1 MLTNR
6 QTGCLRSQ
14 LSEID
19 TFVALR
25 AVSEIARPIFIC
37 LRAQTCCHRLPRFGL
52 TKPLQIMSASVQSP
66 NLRTEAIAGVT
77 TFFTMAYIIVV
88 NPSILSTPG
97 TGMAFS
103 GVLTATVLVCFVMT
117 LLMGLY
123 AKLPFAVAPGMGI
136 NAYFTFTII
145 LTQKVWW
152 QVALGIV
159 FWAGVLFLIISV
171 TPVRETIAK
180 AIPAELRLGTAAGI
194 GIFLTFI
201 GLKNA
206 GLIAADPVTFVKLGT
221 LGLPAILT
229 VVATSISVW
238 LLTRKSAFAF
248 LAGIAAATL
257 LGWALGLVKA
267 PPRLLSAP
275 DFSTVFLKLDIL
287 GALKLSLL
295 PAIIGILFTD
305 LFDSISTFIGVAH
318 AADLLDE
325 HGHPKNLKQGLV
337 VDSLATLGAGVAGT
351 SSGTAY
357 IESIAGINMG
367 GRTGMTS
374 VFTALCFLPCFF
386 LAPLA
391 GMVPPYA
398 TASVLILVGTSMFRS
413 VGKISF
419 SKIEEGLPAFLTI
432 ILIPLTFSITQG
444 ILWGFISHVG
454 LYWIVGRR
462 RDVHPVMYAL
472 AAVSVGLLLL
482 EHVRF

>member
-1 MLTNR
+1 MR
-6 QTGCLRSQ
+6 
-14 LSEID
+14 
-19 TFVALR
+19 
-25 AVSEIARPIFIC
+25 
-37 LRAQTCCHRLPRFGL
+37 
-52 TKPLQIMSASVQSP
+52 
-66 NLRTEAIAGVT
+66 LRTEAIAGIT
-77 TFFTMAYIIVV
+77 TFFTMAYIVVV
-88 NPSILSTPG
+88 NPTILSTPG

-136 NAYFTFTII
+136 NAFFTFTII

-152 QVALGIV
+152 QTALGIV
-159 FWAGVLFLIISV
+159 FWAGVLFLLISV
-171 TPVRETIAK
+171 PPIRETIAK
-180 AIPAELRLGTAAGI
+180 AIPSELRIGTAAGI

-206 GLIAADPVTFVKLGT
+206 GLITSDPVTFVKLGT
-221 LGLPAILT
+221 LGTQALLAILGLVVT
-229 VVATSISVW
+229 VI
-238 LLTRKSAFAF
+238 LMIRRSALAF
-248 LAGIAAATL
+248 LAGIFVVTLVAWAAGQVT
-257 LGWALGLVKA
+257 
-267 PPRLLSAP
+267 PPDRLFSPP
-275 DFSTVFLKLDIL
+275 DFQTVFLKLDIL

-318 AADLLDE
+318 AANLLDE
-325 HGHPKNLKQGLV
+325 EGNPRNLRQGLI
-337 VDSLATLGAGVAGT
+337 VDSIATFGAGLAGT

-357 IESIAGINMG
+357 IESIAGIDSG

-391 GMVPPYA
+391 GMVPIYA
-398 TASVLILVGTSMFRS
+398 TAPVLVLVGASMFKS
-413 VGKISF
+413 VNHVNF
-419 SKIEEGLPAFLTI
+419 QKIEEGLPAFLTI

-454 LYWIVGRR
+454 LYLVVGRR
-462 RDVHPVMYAL
+462 KEIHPVMFVLAL
-472 AAVSVGLLLL
+472 VAIGLLVL
-482 EHVRF
+482 EHSELGRGLYE

>member
-1 MLTNR
+1 MNA
-6 QTGCLRSQ
+6 SP
-14 LSEID
+14 
-19 TFVALR
+19 VA
-25 AVSEIARPIFIC
+25 
-37 LRAQTCCHRLPRFGL
+37 
-52 TKPLQIMSASVQSP
+52 KPD
-66 NLRTEAIAGVT
+66 LRTEAIAGIT
-77 TFFTMAYIIVV
+77 TFFTMAYIVVV

-103 GVLTATVLVCFVMT
+103 GVLTATVLICFVMT
-117 LLMGLY
+117 LLMGVY

-136 NAYFTFTII
+136 NAYFTFTVI
-145 LTQKVWW
+145 LSQKVWW

-159 FWAGVLFLIISV
+159 FWAGVLFLLISV

-180 AIPAELRLGTAAGI
+180 AIPPELRIATAAGI

-206 GLIAADPVTFVKLGT
+206 GFVAGDPVTLVRLGT
-221 LGLPAILT
+221 LDI
-229 VVATSISVW
+229 
-238 LLTRKSAFAF
+238 K
-248 LAGIAAATL
+248 TL
-257 LGWALGLVKA
+257 LAVVGLVVTVLLLVRRSALAYLSGIFAVTLIAWAIGQVKA
-267 PPRLLSAP
+267 PDQIFSAP
-275 DFSTVFLKLDIL
+275 DFKTVFLKLDIW

-318 AADLLDE
+318 AAELLDE
-325 HGHPKNLKQGLV
+325 HGNPRNLRQGLI
-337 VDSLATLGAGVAGT
+337 VDSLATFGAGMAGT

-357 IESIAGINMG
+357 IESVAGISSG
-367 GRTGMTS
+367 GRTGLTS

-398 TASVLILVGTSMFRS
+398 TAPVLIFVGVTMFKS
-413 VGKISF
+413 VGQINF
-419 SKIEEGLPAFLTI
+419 ARIEEGLPAFLTI

-454 LYWIVGRR
+454 LYLVTGRR
-462 RDVHPVMYAL
+462 KDVHPVMYVL
-472 AAVSVGLLLL
+472 AAIAIALLVL
-482 EHVRF
+482 EHTKF